1 MNRLQYRIVFNKQ
14 RGQLM
19 AVAETVRSQSKAAGQ
34 TGHPSLRAVKSADGV
49 EPTACGPPSLIA
61 IAAAFAV
68 GAVLTLLPVPP
79 AQAQVKADPNAPKNQ
94 QPTVLTAPN
103 GTPLVNIQTPSSSG
117 VSRNTYS
124 QFDVNGQ
131 GVILNNSRTD
141 TSTQLGGWVQG
152 NPWMAKGEARVILN
166 EVNSSAPSQLKGY
179 VEVAGRRAE
188 VIIANPAGIQV
199 DGGGFINASSATL
212 TTGTPRFDAAGH
224 VTGFGVQGGLI
235 RIDGA
240 GLDGSQTD
248 YTALL
253 ARAVELNA
261 GFWAK
266 EARIQTGT
274 EVMPVVSAG
283 GADAGQGAGEAL
295 APTGERPRYALDS
308 TALGGIYA
316 QRITLVGTEA
326 GLGVRQAGQMVGG
339 QLKLDVNGWL
349 DNSGTLYAQDGG
361 ADALHVNATSGVHN
375 SGTMA
380 ARGSTTVSGAQLQG
394 EAESLTAAGLNEDG
408 TLVVGS
414 GTLSLRAGDSLR
426 QSGQML
432 AGDRVEVQ
440 AKAVDVSGASVQGRQ
455 VSLQGDVLRADGAQL
470 ASTGAMQLQATGGLF
485 ATQAALQAGDLTV
498 SAATLQLEK
507 SELSSAGTLTLTT
520 SGLLNTR
527 GALVAGDLL
536 QITAG
541 EADNQG
547 GEWLHLGAQRFNATV
562 AGTLTMTGGRLATN
576 AQDMTVNAG
585 QLTGAQASLEHY
597 GTGVFSVTA
606 ASADLGGAQLTSYGT
621 LDLQTQSLQ
630 LDAVDALVRAV
641 HLQAD
646 TVSLRQALVRSASTA
661 SVTGAVIDHRGGQL
675 VGDQGVSI
683 TASTSFLNDG
693 GQIHAASGS
702 VDITGDADI
711 SNRAGVLAAQGTVSV
726 AGVSLTQANGA
737 SISGKDVKLQLRG
750 SFSQD
755 AVGADTASSS
765 VAAARDL
772 NIQADTMTQAGVMRA
787 GNALV
792 LSVAQ
797 TAALGGSI
805 YSQGSLQ
812 LHAGGA
818 VTVNGLL
825 GAQESVTATASRF
838 TTSATSTV
846 AAGLGTDG
854 QINTSGALNISAADE
869 LRLAGLQLAGHALL
883 QGARLDLTSTQL
895 STGSLMLRSGGA
907 LITEGAT
914 LQTGQLG
921 VQATDWR
928 NSGGKVA
935 VSGTESLQVTLVGN
949 LNNRQGSLQ
958 TNSAQASLTAASVDN
973 TGGVISTSGGLL
985 SLQAD
990 HWQNQSGVLA
1000 GAGAVTARVGELLN
1014 ADGQWSGQILT
1025 LDADRLSNVGSG
1037 LISASQTLQVDAGE
1051 LHNSGTL
1058 YSHGNLG
1065 ISSRGVLENSGLI
1078 RGFGVSTLQADQL
1091 LQGGTVASQGNLT
1104 ATAREI
1110 SSAGTWAAGLQADNT
1125 WAATGNLTLS
1135 VQDSLQHSGTAIA
1148 AGLLQMTGAQLQLQ
1162 GSQARAREVALLSQG
1177 DLRLDH
1183 ATMAVNGVMSLGAQ
1197 STLNTEGASLSA
1209 ADVTL
1214 AAADWRHAGGT
1225 LSQTAAAGRLQVD
1238 VAGQLDNT
1246 GGKIEANA
1254 ATVDLRA
1261 ATLNNA
1267 QGSIMHA
1274 GAGGLRLAVGTL
1286 YGARGELLSNG
1297 ALTLTANGGV
1307 DVSNARVQAQQVVLA
1322 ADSLQNQAG
1331 QITGVVGVQL
1341 TVAQRLDNTSG
1352 LLQSGGDLRLQAGTL
1367 ENRDGQIDGEA
1378 VHLSGSDL
1386 SNTGQGLVNA
1396 RQALHIEAGQFTST
1410 GSLQAGDTLSVSTEV
1425 AFVQGG
1431 LLYAQRA
1438 VTVQAGG
1445 LLTQT
1450 GLLASADAVTL
1461 HARDLAGSGQIV
1473 AGLRN
1478 DNTLGTS
1485 GDLTVVGTGAVQH
1498 SGQFLAA
1505 GALSVTGASL
1515 SLQGSQSQAQAVAMR
1530 ASQGDLRLEGG
1541 AVITSGLLDLQSNS
1555 TLDSSGAALSA
1566 ASVNLQAQDWR
1577 NIAGQLAQTDAAGIL
1592 NVAVQGLIQ
1601 NQDGRIA
1608 GNVSDLTLQA
1618 SQINNTH
1625 GAVVHAGAG
1634 VLTLRADQLDG
1645 SQGQILS
1652 AGSIALSVTGA
1663 ADLSAATTQGQGITL
1678 EATSL
1683 NHQGGQWLS
1692 AGGTRLAVTGAMD
1705 NTHGQIQSAADVVI
1719 HAGNVTNQDGQLSG
1733 QMLDLT
1739 TGTLNNGANGLALAQ
1754 RGLTLTVDRLTNVGS
1769 LQSQGT
1775 LALNVTGTMGN
1786 AGQIYSQA
1794 DAIVS
1799 VGGVLTHS
1807 GLLAAQGS
1815 LTVSAGAINS
1825 AGVLAAGLKPDSTLA
1840 GQGHLSLQA
1849 QQTLQHSGAT
1859 IAAGQL
1865 DVSGAA
1871 LQLQNSQIQGQSVH
1885 LTAASGGL
1893 QMDHAIV
1900 ASGGDLTLHSL
1911 AGMLVTDDATLSGAS
1926 VNLRA
1931 QDWRNLGGTVG
1942 QLSASGQLVAEVAGS
1957 LNNERGAIEATGGA
1971 LTLTAQ
1977 SITNSDGRIAQA
1989 AAGALTVRAGSL
2001 QGQQGELL
2009 TNGTLT
2015 LQANGAVSLAQA
2027 LTQARDLSLTAASLD
2042 HQGGQLLSTGTAN
2055 LQVQGQVNNTG
2066 GTMVSGA
2073 LMDLHAGSLVNN
2085 TGGLMQSGGGLQAR
2099 VDGTLENQGGRLRS
2113 GGDLLITSARLDN
2126 RGGEV
2131 GSDRTLTAQITGDLL
2146 NTGGNL
2152 IAQRALTVTAST
2164 LGNQHGQIASLQDG
2178 VTMTTQG
2185 QLDNTGGLVQAQ
2197 GGLKVRTNG
2206 GALINA
2212 RDAAVTT
2219 STGIHAQGGMT
2230 IEAGALSNE
2239 SGISAAAGASL
2250 TSSSLTNRGEISSG
2264 TTLQLITAGTL
2275 NNQGGRLISLGTLDA
2290 TGQQVLN
2297 QGGLLYGGQTLTV
2310 QAATLLDNI
2319 NTSGTGQGLQGGAVT
2334 LRAEQVDN
2342 RAGQVLAN
2350 GDLQITAH
2358 QWVNNSGGQLGAGGR
2373 QVIGDGGAVSASALL
2388 MNNVG
2393 GRVWSGGDFNLTA
2406 RQLADGVAGQISSG
2420 GNLGLSLQG
2429 DLTYGAGSQLA
2440 STGNTVLTVTGN
2452 FTNQGVLR
2460 SGGTLS
2466 VSAAK
2471 IDNQAS
2477 GELSGVVTLLSAGGS
2492 LTNRGLIDGDGVSL
2506 TAGQLI
2512 NVGTGRI
2519 YGGDIVLTGGSLTN
2533 DAENGQAAVI
2543 AGRYSLDGQ
2552 FTGDINNRNG
2562 ALIFADGGL
2571 QITGQNLLNENATIQ
2586 ASDWLVLSLRGGL
2599 TNSTV
2604 YEGMGTGQGAGQGVL
2619 ASKAFISSGGDMAIT
2634 AGSLLNSGA
2643 TIEGRGNLT
2652 LVSADIKNV
2661 NPYLK
2666 WTVST
2671 SAGEPSVMISYYMVG
2686 QLYEDRSIT
2695 IKLNGRNPDDV
2706 VNDFIKANDDRRL
2719 ERYFLSGGTTT
2730 AVTQSSAA
2738 QIIVGGILT
2747 VVGGTI
2753 TNDMSR
2759 VVGANGVSIT
2769 ADTVNNVAHT
2779 VQSVGT
2785 DGTVTQVTLTLPTS
2799 ASSVVPNA
2807 SQPGVRT
2814 GAGAVTTEGGA
2825 TGQAAQS
2832 AGRAGG
2838 LPGLLQKAL
2847 HQVDGASGA
2856 DTNANVNTA
2865 WRAGESADLLTVDQ
2879 AQGAAQ
2885 SMAATAEQREGR
2897 SLLIS
2902 ALRNATATQTD
2913 GQADGTT
2920 RAAVAAEAVRVAGAT
2935 NAAQPAAAR
2944 TTTLRGAAATFN
2956 GKPLARSVT
2965 VNLTVPNNSLF
2976 KLHSEATSNYLVE
2989 TDPRFANYRDWL
3001 SSDYLLEQ
3009 LAMDPATTQKRLG
3022 DGFYEQRLVREQI
3035 GELTGTSYLAGYAS
3049 DEEMYR
3055 ALLSNGASFAKEHQ
3069 LIPGVALTAEQMTQ
3083 LTTDLV
3089 WLVEQDVTLADGS
3102 VQKVLVPQVYLVP
3115 RDGDLQENGAL
3126 IAGDRVQ
3133 MALAGDLGNAGTIQG
3148 GDVTVQAQNISNT
3161 GAVRGTSVALSA
3173 REDITNIGGKLA
3185 ATEDLSL
3192 VAGRDISV
3200 GSTVAS
3206 GAFYDKGVSTR
3217 STVLDRVAELSAG
3230 GVMVLQ
3236 AGQDVSLQAA
3246 QLKQG
3251 SEGQGADGGIVIQ
3264 AGRDVNLSTVE
3275 LSKSTSEVKNANN
3288 YRNESL
3294 TQDSGTTIDAQGLVA
3309 VQAGQDV
3316 VAKAATLSSAQGS
3329 VQLLAGR
3336 DVQLLAG
3343 EANQVIE
3350 QMTQKKKSGFLKKKT
3365 TTTYT
3370 KTDETVAVASTVSGS
3385 TVEVR
3390 AGQDIGVLGSN
3401 VVSDAGTSL
3410 VAGRDVVIEGVTNTL
3425 ESESFSKTVK
3435 SGLMSGGGIGF
3446 TVGKQS
3452 LAQTKKSTEETNAG
3466 ATVASVQGDV
3476 SIVAG
3481 EAYKQVGSA
3490 VSAPAGDV
3498 SVVAKSIDI
3507 EEARNTSVQ
3516 NSETKFKQ
3524 SGVTVS
3530 ISAPGVS
3537 AALGAVSAG
3546 EHLTQ
3551 TEDDRMKALAAATAI
3566 SKAMQ
3571 AQKEIAAL
3579 SKSLEEEKG
3588 KESISVSISVGSS
3601 KSTSNQVNQADQAA
3615 GSTVVAGGS
3624 LSLTATG
3631 ADKDSNVTVRGSS
3644 LTGQDV
3650 IIQADNAIHL
3660 EAASNSNEQHSTN
3673 KSSSASVGVGFSL
3686 GADSKVGV
3694 TVSGSVSKGN
3704 SDGVDTSYTTTEV
3717 KGGNSVRLESGGD
3730 TSLKG
3735 AVVTAPQVAAKVGG
3749 DLKVES
3755 LQDTATFDS
3764 KSTTVSGSATFT
3776 GPALTGASASYS
3788 QSKVSADYA
3797 AVGAQAGIRAGD
3809 GGFNVE
3815 VAGNTDLK
3823 GGAITSSQAAIDAGK
3838 NAFSTGTLTST
3849 DIQNRSQYSATAVT
3863 VSAGTSG
3870 GMAGAYKDSGD
3881 ERSTTQSTI
3890 SAGATTITSG
3900 DAASLA
3906 ALEQLDRGA
3915 TNDATAGK
3923 LAQGWDGQKLAEQA
3937 KLNAQIVADFGAQA
3951 AKEVGDYA
3959 KQQTAKYD
3967 LAKLQESA
3975 IQDALKK
3982 EGKTEDEEQQ
3992 LKAQLAQVQAVIAEQ
4007 TPTYEAWKEGGS
4019 ARVALHAVIGGLT
4032 GDLAGA
4038 LGAAGSALAAP
4049 ALNDFQTAVKAEL
4062 VAAGMDAEGKK
4073 NEATLADGL
4082 AKLAAGLAAGAT
4094 GAAFGTAGGVAGL
4107 NQDFNNRQLHPDQI
4121 SLVKEEAK
4129 KLAGLQG
4136 LDEAEW
4142 EKRLTQQ
4149 LLLQNDSAYEAGRN
4163 GQGNDALAEQ
4173 ILKNLE
4179 RESGVVLDYRG
4190 TDAYSDHTAN
4200 TEHLNQTIGSY
4211 DLAGVRPSDGIEL
4224 ADGTWQ
4230 ATKPGTTPMPS
4241 GGATVTKIP
4250 VEGCSTPYG
4259 ACTYTF
4265 MFGSDVAYVR
4275 VPQPDGGYR
4284 LYQASEAQQTTLAA
4298 LQSKYGW
4305 SGVGEGVVS
4314 TLGGLVSLTKELALF
4329 QVDTTLGTVRTV
4341 SNVVASVSE
4350 GQAVTRDVLAY
4361 ESSMAQWLLSGK
4373 AKEITLGDVLKVV
4386 VDATP
4391 LGIGFSAGEKLSS
4404 TDPETI
4410 KAGGSEIGAA
4420 LTYAALGA
4428 ALEPAAMAAKGL
4440 VQKVDGIVLSKVEQV
4455 EVPALSH
4462 LSEKVDGVP
4471 GSSGSSG
4478 GSGSG
4483 SGSGSGIGAAG
4494 KVEESLPEVKGPS
4507 GAEEVT
4513 PEKVAP
4519 EKQTGEATPDA
4530 APKCL
4535 TPPNCF
4541 VAGTLIHTVDGPKA
4555 IETFVGGELVL
4566 SRDEFT
4572 QAPGVRPVVATVSTE
4587 DQPIFEVVIVDAD
4600 GRTEALQTTSEH
4612 PFWVT
4617 HVPGDG
4623 ESLEEGAGTAQWVRA
4638 ASLEPGMRVIDLL
4651 GRDLTVHAQRALER
4665 KATVYNIEVH
4675 EHHTYHVGGM
4685 GVWVHNAPC
4694 CEVGNE
4700 GTAAN
4705 GGISASFSIK
4715 QLDKKFKHAEDFG
4728 LSTTK
4733 KNPETLEQYQ
4743 AALEAHLNDAATY
4756 QHGTYQYVPDSVVY
4770 FNSTTNNV
4778 IVLSKGGEF
4787 VTGWKLTPGSPQFE
4801 NFLKNWI
4808 LR

>member
-19 AVAETVRSQSKAAGQ
+19 AVAETVRSQGKAAGQ
-34 TGHPSLRAVKSADGV
+34 TGHPSTRAVKSADGV

-103 GTPLVNIQTPSSSG
+103 GTPLVNIQTPSASG

-274 EVMPVVSAG
+274 EVMSAASAG

-349 DNSGTLYAQDGG
+349 DNTGTLYAQDGG

-440 AKAVDVSGASVQGRQ
+440 AKAIDVSGASVQGRQ

-470 ASTGAMQLQATGGLF
+470 TSTGAMQLQATGGLF

-621 LDLQTQSLQ
+621 LDLQAQSLQ

-675 VGDQGVSI
+675 IGDQGVSI

-693 GQIHAASGS
+693 GQVHAASGS

-711 SNRAGVLAAQGTVSV
+711 SNRAGVLAAQGAVSV
-726 AGVSLTQANGA
+726 AGASLTQANGA
-737 SISGKDVKLQLRG
+737 SISGQDVKLQLRG

-765 VAAARDL
+765 VAATRDL
-772 NIQADTMTQAGVMRA
+772 NIQADTLTQAGVMRA

-792 LSVAQ
+792 LSAAH

-846 AAGLGTDG
+846 AAGLGADG

-869 LRLAGLQLAGHALL
+869 LRLAGQQLAGHALL

-949 LNNRQGSLQ
+949 LDNRQGSLQ
-958 TNSAQASLTAASVDN
+958 TNGAQASLTAASVDN

-1000 GAGAVTARVGELLN
+1000 GAGTVTARVGELLN
-1014 ADGQWSGQILT
+1014 TDGQWSGQNLT

-1037 LISASQTLQVDAGE
+1037 LISASQALQVDAGE

-1058 YSHGNLG
+1058 YSQGKLG

-1078 RGFGVSTLQADQL
+1078 RGFGESTLQADQL

-1267 QGSIMHA
+1267 QGSIVHA
-1274 GAGGLRLAVGTL
+1274 GADGLRLTVGTL
-1286 YGARGELLSNG
+1286 NGARGELLSNG

-1331 QITGVVGVQL
+1331 QITGVAGVQL

-1352 LLQSGGDLRLQAGTL
+1352 LLQSGGDMRLQAGTL

-1396 RQALHIEAGQFTST
+1396 RQALRIEAGQFTST
-1410 GSLQAGDTLSVSTEV
+1410 GSLQAGDTLSVSTEGD
-1425 AFVQGG
+1425 FVQGG

-1473 AGLRN
+1473 AGLRH

-1485 GDLTVVGTGAVQH
+1485 GDLTVGGTGAVQH

-1634 VLTLRADQLDG
+1634 VLTLRADQLDS

-1652 AGSIALSVTGA
+1652 AGSIALSVAGA
-1663 ADLSAATTQGQGITL
+1663 
-1678 EATSL
+1678 
-1683 NHQGGQWLS
+1683 
-1692 AGGTRLAVTGAMD
+1692 VD

-1733 QMLDLT
+1733 QMLELT
-1739 TGTLNNGANGLALAQ
+1739 TGTLNNGTNGLALAQ
-1754 RGLTLTVDRLTNVGS
+1754 RGLTLTVDRLTNDGS

-1794 DAIVS
+1794 DAVVS

-1840 GQGHLSLQA
+1840 GQGHLNLQA

-1931 QDWRNLGGTVG
+1931 QDWRNVGGTVG

-1957 LNNERGAIEATGGA
+1957 LNNERGAIEATGGD

-1977 SITNSDGRIAQA
+1977 SVTNSDGRIAQA
-1989 AAGALTVRAGSL
+1989 AAGALTVRTGSL

-2073 LMDLHAGSLVNN
+2073 LMDLHADSLVNN

-2131 GSDRTLTAQITGDLL
+2131 GSDRTLTAQITGDIQ

-2152 IAQRALTVTAST
+2152 IAQRALTVTGST

-2178 VTMTTQG
+2178 VTITTQG

-2197 GGLKVRTNG
+2197 GDLKVRTNG

-2219 STGIHAQGGMT
+2219 STGIHALGGMT
-2230 IEAGALSNE
+2230 IEVGALSNE

-2275 NNQGGRLISLGTLDA
+2275 NNQGGRLIGLGALDA

-2373 QVIGDGGAVSASALL
+2373 QVIGDGGAASASALL

-2440 STGNTVLTVTGN
+2440 SAGNTVLTVTGN

-2466 VSAAK
+2466 VSAAN

-2477 GELSGVVTLLSAGGS
+2477 GELSGVVTLLSAGAA

-2562 ALIFADGGL
+2562 GLIFADGGL

-2586 ASDWLVLSLRGGL
+2586 ASDWLALSLRGGL

-2604 YEGMGTGQGAGQGVL
+2604 YQGMGTGQGAGQGVL

-2686 QLYEDRSIT
+2686 QFYEDRSIT
-2695 IKLNGRNPDDV
+2695 FKLNGRNPDDV
-2706 VNDFIKANDDRRL
+2706 VNDFIKANKDRRL
-2719 ERYFLSGGTTT
+2719 ERYFLTGGTTT

-2738 QIIVGGILT
+2738 QIIVGGTLT

-2759 VVGANGVSIT
+2759 VVGTNGVSIT
-2769 ADTVNNVAHT
+2769 AGTVNNVAHT

-2807 SQPGVRT
+2807 SQPGVPAR
-2814 GAGAVTTEGGA
+2814 
-2825 TGQAAQS
+2825 
-2832 AGRAGG
+2832 GR
-2838 LPGLLQKAL
+2838 
-2847 HQVDGASGA
+2847 
-2856 DTNANVNTA
+2856 
-2865 WRAGESADLLTVDQ
+2865 
-2879 AQGAAQ
+2879 
-2885 SMAATAEQREGR
+2885 
-2897 SLLIS
+2897 
-2902 ALRNATATQTD
+2902 
-2913 GQADGTT
+2913 
-2920 RAAVAAEAVRVAGAT
+2920 
-2935 NAAQPAAAR
+2935 
-2944 TTTLRGAAATFN
+2944 
-2956 GKPLARSVT
+2956 
-2965 VNLTVPNNSLF
+2965 
-2976 KLHSEATSNYLVE
+2976 
-2989 TDPRFANYRDWL
+2989 
-3001 SSDYLLEQ
+3001 
-3009 LAMDPATTQKRLG
+3009 
-3022 DGFYEQRLVREQI
+3022 
-3035 GELTGTSYLAGYAS
+3035 
-3049 DEEMYR
+3049 
-3055 ALLSNGASFAKEHQ
+3055 
-3069 LIPGVALTAEQMTQ
+3069 
-3083 LTTDLV
+3083 
-3089 WLVEQDVTLADGS
+3089 
-3102 VQKVLVPQVYLVP
+3102 
-3115 RDGDLQENGAL
+3115 
-3126 IAGDRVQ
+3126 
-3133 MALAGDLGNAGTIQG
+3133 
-3148 GDVTVQAQNISNT
+3148 
-3161 GAVRGTSVALSA
+3161 
-3173 REDITNIGGKLA
+3173 
-3185 ATEDLSL
+3185 
-3192 VAGRDISV
+3192 
-3200 GSTVAS
+3200 
-3206 GAFYDKGVSTR
+3206 
-3217 STVLDRVAELSAG
+3217 
-3230 GVMVLQ
+3230 
-3236 AGQDVSLQAA
+3236 
-3246 QLKQG
+3246 
-3251 SEGQGADGGIVIQ
+3251 
-3264 AGRDVNLSTVE
+3264 
-3275 LSKSTSEVKNANN
+3275 
-3288 YRNESL
+3288 
-3294 TQDSGTTIDAQGLVA
+3294 
-3309 VQAGQDV
+3309 
-3316 VAKAATLSSAQGS
+3316 
-3329 VQLLAGR
+3329 
-3336 DVQLLAG
+3336 
-3343 EANQVIE
+3343 
-3350 QMTQKKKSGFLKKKT
+3350 
-3365 TTTYT
+3365 
-3370 KTDETVAVASTVSGS
+3370 
-3385 TVEVR
+3385 
-3390 AGQDIGVLGSN
+3390 
-3401 VVSDAGTSL
+3401 
-3410 VAGRDVVIEGVTNTL
+3410 
-3425 ESESFSKTVK
+3425 
-3435 SGLMSGGGIGF
+3435 
-3446 TVGKQS
+3446 
-3452 LAQTKKSTEETNAG
+3452 
-3466 ATVASVQGDV
+3466 
-3476 SIVAG
+3476 
-3481 EAYKQVGSA
+3481 
-3490 VSAPAGDV
+3490 
-3498 SVVAKSIDI
+3498 
-3507 EEARNTSVQ
+3507 
-3516 NSETKFKQ
+3516 
-3524 SGVTVS
+3524 
-3530 ISAPGVS
+3530 
-3537 AALGAVSAG
+3537 
-3546 EHLTQ
+3546 
-3551 TEDDRMKALAAATAI
+3551 
-3566 SKAMQ
+3566 
-3571 AQKEIAAL
+3571 
-3579 SKSLEEEKG
+3579 
-3588 KESISVSISVGSS
+3588 
-3601 KSTSNQVNQADQAA
+3601 
-3615 GSTVVAGGS
+3615 
-3624 LSLTATG
+3624 
-3631 ADKDSNVTVRGSS
+3631 
-3644 LTGQDV
+3644 
-3650 IIQADNAIHL
+3650 
-3660 EAASNSNEQHSTN
+3660 
-3673 KSSSASVGVGFSL
+3673 
-3686 GADSKVGV
+3686 
-3694 TVSGSVSKGN
+3694 
-3704 SDGVDTSYTTTEV
+3704 
-3717 KGGNSVRLESGGD
+3717 
-3730 TSLKG
+3730 
-3735 AVVTAPQVAAKVGG
+3735 
-3749 DLKVES
+3749 
-3755 LQDTATFDS
+3755 
-3764 KSTTVSGSATFT
+3764 
-3776 GPALTGASASYS
+3776 
-3788 QSKVSADYA
+3788 
-3797 AVGAQAGIRAGD
+3797 
-3809 GGFNVE
+3809 
-3815 VAGNTDLK
+3815 
-3823 GGAITSSQAAIDAGK
+3823 
-3838 NAFSTGTLTST
+3838 
-3849 DIQNRSQYSATAVT
+3849 
-3863 VSAGTSG
+3863 
-3870 GMAGAYKDSGD
+3870 
-3881 ERSTTQSTI
+3881 
-3890 SAGATTITSG
+3890 
-3900 DAASLA
+3900 
-3906 ALEQLDRGA
+3906 
-3915 TNDATAGK
+3915 
-3923 LAQGWDGQKLAEQA
+3923 
-3937 KLNAQIVADFGAQA
+3937 
-3951 AKEVGDYA
+3951 
-3959 KQQTAKYD
+3959 
-3967 LAKLQESA
+3967 
-3975 IQDALKK
+3975 
-3982 EGKTEDEEQQ
+3982 
-3992 LKAQLAQVQAVIAEQ
+3992 
-4007 TPTYEAWKEGGS
+4007 
-4019 ARVALHAVIGGLT
+4019 
-4032 GDLAGA
+4032 
-4038 LGAAGSALAAP
+4038 
-4049 ALNDFQTAVKAEL
+4049 
-4062 VAAGMDAEGKK
+4062 
-4073 NEATLADGL
+4073 
-4082 AKLAAGLAAGAT
+4082 
-4094 GAAFGTAGGVAGL
+4094 
-4107 NQDFNNRQLHPDQI
+4107 
-4121 SLVKEEAK
+4121 
-4129 KLAGLQG
+4129 
-4136 LDEAEW
+4136 
-4142 EKRLTQQ
+4142 
-4149 LLLQNDSAYEAGRN
+4149 
-4163 GQGNDALAEQ
+4163 
-4173 ILKNLE
+4173 
-4179 RESGVVLDYRG
+4179 
-4190 TDAYSDHTAN
+4190 
-4200 TEHLNQTIGSY
+4200 
-4211 DLAGVRPSDGIEL
+4211 
-4224 ADGTWQ
+4224 
-4230 ATKPGTTPMPS
+4230 
-4241 GGATVTKIP
+4241 
-4250 VEGCSTPYG
+4250 
-4259 ACTYTF
+4259 
-4265 MFGSDVAYVR
+4265 
-4275 VPQPDGGYR
+4275 
-4284 LYQASEAQQTTLAA
+4284 
-4298 LQSKYGW
+4298 
-4305 SGVGEGVVS
+4305 
-4314 TLGGLVSLTKELALF
+4314 
-4329 QVDTTLGTVRTV
+4329 
-4341 SNVVASVSE
+4341 
-4350 GQAVTRDVLAY
+4350 
-4361 ESSMAQWLLSGK
+4361 
-4373 AKEITLGDVLKVV
+4373 
-4386 VDATP
+4386 
-4391 LGIGFSAGEKLSS
+4391 
-4404 TDPETI
+4404 
-4410 KAGGSEIGAA
+4410 
-4420 LTYAALGA
+4420 
-4428 ALEPAAMAAKGL
+4428 
-4440 VQKVDGIVLSKVEQV
+4440 
-4455 EVPALSH
+4455 
-4462 LSEKVDGVP
+4462 
-4471 GSSGSSG
+4471 
-4478 GSGSG
+4478 
-4483 SGSGSGIGAAG
+4483 
-4494 KVEESLPEVKGPS
+4494 
-4507 GAEEVT
+4507 
-4513 PEKVAP
+4513 
-4519 EKQTGEATPDA
+4519 
-4530 APKCL
+4530 
-4535 TPPNCF
+4535 
-4541 VAGTLIHTVDGPKA
+4541 
-4555 IETFVGGELVL
+4555 
-4566 SRDEFT
+4566 
-4572 QAPGVRPVVATVSTE
+4572 
-4587 DQPIFEVVIVDAD
+4587 
-4600 GRTEALQTTSEH
+4600 
-4612 PFWVT
+4612 
-4617 HVPGDG
+4617 
-4623 ESLEEGAGTAQWVRA
+4623 
-4638 ASLEPGMRVIDLL
+4638 
-4651 GRDLTVHAQRALER
+4651 
-4665 KATVYNIEVH
+4665 
-4675 EHHTYHVGGM
+4675 
-4685 GVWVHNAPC
+4685 
-4694 CEVGNE
+4694 
-4700 GTAAN
+4700 
-4705 GGISASFSIK
+4705 
-4715 QLDKKFKHAEDFG
+4715 
-4728 LSTTK
+4728 
-4733 KNPETLEQYQ
+4733 
-4743 AALEAHLNDAATY
+4743 
-4756 QHGTYQYVPDSVVY
+4756 
-4770 FNSTTNNV
+4770 
-4778 IVLSKGGEF
+4778 
-4787 VTGWKLTPGSPQFE
+4787 
-4801 NFLKNWI
+4801 
-4808 LR
+4808 